1 MSGRNGEV
9 AVKRDGHV
17 HAVAAPELSG
27 PISVDVDAEHVQLPP
42 GTHVSFQDLDEPDNT
57 GTDDDHPAETDGGA
71 IPTRSEIE
79 MRGGLALGEE
89 ASAYCMAF
97 TVLGLLVAGYT
108 WGNGQAIVSVFVAA
122 ASVALGWFAS
132 GSFWRWRGAGE

>member
-1 MSGRNGEV
+1 MNRNGEV

-17 HAVAAPELSG
+17 HAVAVPELSG

-42 GTHVSFQDLDEPDNT
+42 GTHVSFQEPDAEEAAA
-57 GTDDDHPAETDGGA
+57 AETDGSA
-71 IPTRSEIE
+71 VPARSEIE

-89 ASAYCMAF
+89 ASAYCMLFAA
-97 TVLGLLVAGYT
+97 LGLLVAGYT
-108 WGNGQAIVSVFVAA
+108 WGNSQAIVSVFVVG
-122 ASVALGWFAS
+122 ASIALGWFAT